1 MIPKGK
7 RPFEGVY
14 AANLCPFT
22 SSYAVDEAEL
32 ARHVRWIT
40 RTSGITGVLCNGHGG
55 EVTMLR
61 REERRRVVEVV
72 ASAIGDRA
80 VVVSGIAC
88 EGTLEAVE
96 HARDARGAGADALLV
111 FPPYAWVLSQDAEV
125 AVTHHHRIAAAAR
138 LPLLAFQYS
147 VHAGDAPYPPSVL
160 KALVSLPAVVGIKEG
175 SWETAAYERN
185 LRLIRKVAPEVA
197 VMASGDEHL
206 LTTFILG
213 TDGSMVSLASLMPRQ
228 IVSLYEAVKAGDWK
242 QAYALHREVQ
252 PVATAIYGTP
262 PSGHAIP
269 RLKACLA
276 MIGKLKQDT
285 VRPPLRPPDR
295 AERAM
300 LRRALKEARLL

>member
-1 MIPKGK
+1 MIPKGM
-7 RPFEGVY
+7 RPFDGVY

-22 SSYAVDEAEL
+22 PTYEVDEAEL

-40 RTSGITGVLCNGHGG
+40 GTPGITGVLCNGHGG

-61 REERRRVVEVV
+61 RGERRRVVEVV

-96 HARDARGAGADALLV
+96 HARDARQAGADVLLI
-111 FPPYAWVLSQDAEV
+111 FPPYAWVLSQDGEV
-125 AVTHHHRIAAAAR
+125 AVAHHRRIAVAAR

-147 VHAGDAPYPPSVL
+147 VHAGEAPYPPSVL
-160 KALVSLPAVVGIKEG
+160 RALVSLPAVVGVKEG

-185 LRLIRKVAPEVA
+185 LRLIRKAAPRVA

-228 IVSLYEAVKAGDWK
+228 IVGLYEAVRAGDWK
-242 QAYALHREVQ
+242 QAYALHQEVQ

-276 MIGKLKQDT
+276 MTGTLTHDT